1 MNFASLMWYEKF
13 NWDLYSCSGIADKRL
28 PVYSI
33 NFRYSLGHRDYLL
46 PTFWEDYHF
55 IFVLN
60 EIWYQWRLTLHESFA
75 FSYLILAALLL
86 LLLFAANWI
95 SRAFSIAFAA
105 VFPKLNPI
113 FKRFHCETAAWK
125 LITAGILAVWYLA
138 GFWLVPYWLPPPAGF
153 FFFFAVVAELSG
165 ISIVALN
172 RATTLLI
179 GEKRSTTMQLEILVG
194 ATGVLASNHDDGDG
208 DDA

>member
-1 MNFASLMWYEKF
+1 M
-13 NWDLYSCSGIADKRL
+13 
-28 PVYSI
+28 
-33 NFRYSLGHRDYLL
+33 
-46 PTFWEDYHF
+46 
-55 IFVLN
+55 
-60 EIWYQWRLTLHESFA
+60 
-75 FSYLILAALLL
+75 
-86 LLLFAANWI
+86 
-95 SRAFSIAFAA
+95 
-105 VFPKLNPI
+105 
-113 FKRFHCETAAWK
+113 KRFHCETAAWK

-179 GEKRSTTMQLEILVG
+179 GEKRGTAMQLEILVG

-208 DDA
+208 DDG